1 MRRRRGGTLGVVSS
15 SKYYQSIV
23 VISGYGP
30 ALFFLNLN
38 ASKWTCMGHSD
49 SQSRGLAFFCWRAAI
64 VGLTAV
70 GVLRFTTVTQLPFF
84 NLGVSDSGIWQ
95 PQAHTTRSLRSM
107 ENGSYELKNNQNIR
121 HFFRTR
127 HEQFRTPFIIAEAAA
142 AAHSSSDDQ
151 SGSPH
156 PADCSPSAA
165 TRTPASHAY
174 RIMSDSGH

>member
-1 MRRRRGGTLGVVSS
+1 MVSS

-107 ENGSYELKNNQNIR
+107 ENGSYELKNNQNSDSAL
-121 HFFRTR
+121 FQNTSRTISDAVHNR
-127 HEQFRTPFIIAEAAA
+127 R
-142 AAHSSSDDQ
+142 SSSTQQQDQ